1 MKKILSMA
9 LAIIMAAS
17 LMVVAAS
24 AATGDFKEYDSAQ
37 NGELLYEVDFRGTT
51 GIYNPIDGRGD
62 WNAVNAQVSADGT
75 SVSVKYTDVKAD
87 GSGPAGKPR
96 ARFCSTIMEKFS
108 VKGAAYTVQFTID
121 ANTHVG
127 VHLDG
132 NTGFVINPSDNSTY
146 VGKTHKLKDI
156 AGKELYDGTGAS
168 KQTYAIEI
176 ACNNEI
182 TTNKEGSPVYSP
194 NVYRLYVLDETNNT
208 WRLVRELDETGFSY
222 FEFEYY
228 DNADPKKIEDYAFF
242 YLSINCYSEA
252 DQVDEIGNPT
262 GATVSDVK
270 IYKGIDF
277 ITKGEPAVIAPP
289 VDDGTTD
296 DGSTDTTPSDTNPPQ
311 NIPNP
316 EDFAPPTVVTD
327 APAATDEQTEPAAE
341 GGCASSIALAGI
353 SAVTVAAVGVALVSR
368 KKKED

>member
-17 LMVVAAS
+17 LMAVAAS

-37 NGELLYEVDFRGTT
+37 NGELLYEVDFRGTS
-51 GIYNPIDGRGD
+51 GVYNPIDGRGD
-62 WNAVNAQVSADGT
+62 WNSVDAQVSADGS

-132 NTGFVINPSDNSTY
+132 NTGFIINPSENSTC

-156 AGKELYDGTGAS
+156 AGKEFYDGTGAK

-176 ACNNEI
+176 ACDSEI
-182 TTNKEGSPVYSP
+182 STNKENSPVYAP
-194 NVYRLYVLDETNNT
+194 NVYRLYVLDEETNT
-208 WRLVRELDETGFSY
+208 WRLIRELDEKGFSY

-228 DNADPKKIEDYAFF
+228 DNADPKKVEDYAFF

-270 IYKGIDF
+270 IFKGIDF
-277 ITKGEPAVIAPP
+277 ITKGETAIVPPAEDTPDEGA
-289 VDDGTTD
+289 
-296 DGSTDTTPSDTNPPQ
+296 TDTEPAETNPPQ

-316 EDFAPPTVVTD
+316 GDFAPPTVVTD
-327 APAATDEQTEPAAE
+327 APVTDDQTEPTAE
-341 GGCASSIALAGI
+341 GGCASSLALAGV
-353 SAVTVAAVGVALVSR
+353 SAVTVAAIGVALVSR